1 MIFCAVFLLGNSKSK
16 LMVELIEGNSLEVS
30 MM

>member
-1 MIFCAVFLLGNSKSK
+1 MIFYSVFLLENSKSK
-16 LMVELIEGNSLEVS
+16 LMVELIGGISLEVS